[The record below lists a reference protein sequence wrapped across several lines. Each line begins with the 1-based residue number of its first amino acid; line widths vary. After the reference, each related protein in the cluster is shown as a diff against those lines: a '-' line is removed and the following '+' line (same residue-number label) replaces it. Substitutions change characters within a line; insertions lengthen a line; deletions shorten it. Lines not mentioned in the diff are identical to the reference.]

1 MTNLDDAASTDVVD
15 AAAVKKKA
23 HTAKKNFHNNK
34 YESESVCVC
43 GVSNEMGGGASDV
56 IKEYIEEGARASS
69 LRQSN
74 KPAQRYKYK
83 II

>member
-43 GVSNEMGGGASDV
+43 VGSATRW
-56 IKEYIEEGARASS
+56 EEERVT
-69 LRQSN
+69 
-74 KPAQRYKYK
+74 
-83 II
+83 